1 MYSRLY
7 NNYMKTTKVV
17 TTIVAFVAAAAA
29 VSSVHADSHGSNL
42 RGSASVGFANENYYR
57 GADLGDDT
65 IKVGVEASSNIGN
78 VGVFGSVVADQSTG
92 SAADQYYISAGLAS
106 KLFEDTVNF
115 SGGYLHRE
123 GVPGDANGE
132 LFASFGLGTALS
144 PTGTVY
150 YDIDNE
156 LWTLEL
162 GLKHEID
169 LDVAKL
175 CLHGSVGETE
185 ATSTIDRTY
194 WLAGAKL
201 TRGVTDN
208 ADLVVGLDYVD
219 ADNIEDDLVFTTG
232 LTFKF

>member
-1 MYSRLY
+1 
-7 NNYMKTTKVV
+7 MKTTKVV

-65 IKVGVEASSNIGN
+65 IKVGVEARSNLGG

-106 KLFEDTVNF
+106 KLFEDSVNF

-123 GVPGDANGE
+123 GVPGDATGE
-132 LFASFGLGTALS
+132 LFTSFGLDVALS
-144 PTGTVY
+144 PTGIVY

-162 GLKHEID
+162 GIKHEFD
-169 LDVAKL
+169 LEVAKL
-175 CLHGSVGETE
+175 CVHGTIGETE
-185 ATSTIDRTY
+185 ATAAIDRTY
-194 WLAGAKL
+194 WSTGAKL

-208 ADLVVGLDYVD
+208 ADAVLGLDYVD
-219 ADNIEDDLVFTTG
+219 ADGIEDDLVLTAG